1 MKKGILLAIAA
12 LGLAL
17 FAVPD
22 SPAEAWGGH
31 YSKSRVMHLS
41 LSGSNFVTSSGDG
54 TSLGAG
60 RPTPVDG
67 RVLTALANGIA
78 LGKHGRALFTTQSV
92 LEEITDQPGCRKNEA
107 FVGGAGVTT
116 TTVLTFED
124 GSLLTLAGPI
134 DPDNPKVSF
143 YCTDG
148 VNFSVKFRGTV
159 AGGTGRFEGATGTW
173 RGTAEATGGTGR
185 VTAKLRVKLD
195 NSRPSHHGHH
205 GHGHGHG
212 DRD

>member
-22 SPAEAWGGH
+22 APAEAWGGH
-31 YSKSRVMHLS
+31 HYKPRVMHLT
-41 LSGSNFVTSSGDG
+41 LSGSNFVTSSQDS
-54 TSLGAG
+54 TEDYG

-92 LEEITDQPGCRKNEA
+92 LEEIGLQPGCEKNEA

-116 TTVLTFED
+116 TTVLTYED
-124 GSLLTLAGPI
+124 GSLLSLAGPI
-134 DPDNPKVSF
+134 DPDNPKANF

-148 VNFSVKFRGTV
+148 TDFSVKFQGTV

-173 RGTAEATGGTGR
+173 KGTAEATGGTGR

-195 NSRPSHHGHH
+195 NSRPSHHGH
-205 GHGHGHG
+205 GH
-212 DRD
+212 RDWD

>member
-1 MKKGILLAIAA
+1 MKTGIVITAAA

-22 SPAEAWGGH
+22 TPAQAWGGH
-31 YSKSRVMHLS
+31 HYKPRVMHMT
-41 LSGSNFVTSSGDG
+41 LSGSNFVTSSLED
-54 TSLGAG
+54 G

-92 LEEITDQPGCRKNEA
+92 LEEIGPQPGCENFA
-107 FVGGAGVTT
+107 GGAGVST

-159 AGGTGRFEGATGTW
+159 NGGTGRFEGATGTW
-173 RGTAEATGGTGR
+173 KGTAEATGGTGR
-185 VTAKLRVKLD
+185 VTSKLRVKLD
-195 NSRPSHHGHH
+195 NSRPSYRGH
-205 GHGHGHG
+205 
-212 DRD
+212 RDWD